1 MENISY
7 VHIKKKTK
15 ALIPQKKRVSYYL
28 ITVLSLLLFIL
39 AFFTKGFPAEISDIE
54 VSLINKDIY
63 VSASL
68 KPDSNFINSL
78 NEGMTKELVFFIDL
92 FRVWNIWPDEFIT
105 GKKIVRIL
113 KSDPIKREYSALNID
128 GNLQIE
134 KRFKNVESM
143 IEWALKISDL
153 RLLNFRELDKGAY
166 FVKVTVESR
175 IRKLPPLIG
184 FIFFF
189 LPEREFSISR
199 QSKSFQLN

>member
-1 MENISY
+1 MEKI
-7 VHIKKKTK
+7 
-15 ALIPQKKRVSYYL
+15 SYYL
-28 ITVLSLLLFIL
+28 ITVSSFFLFIL
-39 AFFTKGFPAEISDIE
+39 TSFTKGFPAEISDLE

-68 KPDSNFINSL
+68 RTDSNFINSL

-113 KSDPIKREYSALNID
+113 KSDPIKREYSAINID
-128 GNLQIE
+128 GSLQIE

-153 RLLNFRELDKGAY
+153 RLLNFKELDKGAY

-189 LPEREFSISR
+189 VPEKEFSISR